1 MRKKILSALLLGLF
15 TVAST
20 STFVSCKDYDDD
32 ISNLQEQITK
42 NNTDLTKLVND
53 KIAIVDAEIQKVNDA
68 LDAAEK
74 ACADADKKL
83 QANIDAANK
92 AITDGDAATLAA
104 AKKAV
109 EDAMVQVAATY
120 ATKAELQK
128 AQSDLEA
135 AYKAA
140 DELIKADVKSN
151 KEEIAKLLEADV
163 KLNEAVNTAQA
174 TADKALTLAEN
185 IKATYATK
193 DELATKISEVN
204 TSLNNVKS
212 ELEGK
217 IGENLQKISALETRA
232 GKIEGDVA
240 ANKEA
245 IGKLDELTKEHTK
258 TLQSLNSHMLVVCD
272 SLKTLDA
279 AIAANAARV
288 EHVKDSLARA
298 YTQAIQGATQTLSA
312 SISASNVRIDS
323 LKGAVN
329 DTLKNVKDR
338 IATAEKNIG
347 DIEDSIQ
354 SVKDRVEAI
363 ESRLAIINADLS
375 NLITSIIYN
384 GQTKNAV
391 VYGTMDANKFAGNT
405 RFPYNAY
412 KGADSIKLINDSSL
426 MTVNNGLVYATINP
440 AEIDFAGS
448 SVKIVNSQNN
458 EHALFSLGQAQ
469 LVTESD
475 PILTITR
482 TAPGFGNG
490 LYKFEIQAKKSGIK
504 SSEFVGPNSVYATAT
519 AGTAQNACIAYAL
532 QAEYKAGDSSRT
544 VTSHYDLAIVPKEAT
559 AVNAVDLKAVAPG
572 QDVTGKPYTMKFDLA
587 NDDDVKGSF
596 KFDKTS
602 AEVYAAYVELD
613 TANASADDIRL
624 FKGVKLSKNNVLTGK
639 DIESAIE
646 ISAPD
651 SLLNIA
657 IPVKGYV
664 LNYDGS
670 IVETTS
676 EAVVF
681 TRSLFGTINVDLEAT
696 IDSAQIHP
704 VDAKAKLIEA
714 LKAKKG
720 DKAEALFVAN
730 AYNLIDSLKQS
741 GTPAEDSLRI
751 HYAVASSKIDACVFS
766 FNPKFVKFAQ
776 NQSSK
781 EVEMVYEVTDQNG
794 LAVATINY
802 TLTIKAPTKYDGKIR
817 IARAFNV
824 IDPDSTGVNKV
835 DYTVGWATPLST
847 NADTTKVGY
856 LWDRK
861 SFAITDGFVNK
872 LPNPSDGSTLSFA
885 NKTVSDNAFLAHI
898 SQNAT
903 SSDSVTVANIRVFSS
918 EVVPAKNMNSGAANA
933 VTHFNVNQNVNYFGV
948 VEKTIDTFWFSVAS
962 PINYGIYR
970 GGAVTVEGTVKNNG
984 SCDVDLSTK
993 FSWTD
998 FSSGT
1003 LASFNIR
1010 DNRIKSITCELVPD
1024 DSFNYSQITNLTVDR
1039 INQKLTFKV
1048 EGDVITDKAVIK
1060 AKFIITDMWNIQ
1072 TVLPG
1077 TITIK
1082 NYEGQ

>member
-151 KEEIAKLLEADV
+151 KEEIAKLLAADE
-163 KLNEAVNTAQA
+163 KLNAAVNTAQA

-193 DELATKISEVN
+193 DELAAKIAEVN
-204 TSLNNVKS
+204 TSLNTVKS
-212 ELEGK
+212 ELEAK
-217 IGENLQKISALETRA
+217 IGENLQEISALKTRA
-232 GKIEGDVA
+232 GNIESDVE
-240 ANKEA
+240 ANKTA
-245 IGKLDELTKEHTK
+245 ISTLNELTEKHTK
-258 TLQSLNSHMLVVCD
+258 TLESLNSHMLVVCD

-279 AIAANAARV
+279 KIAANATRI
-288 EHVKDSLARA
+288 EFVKDSLATA
-298 YTQAIQGATQTLSA
+298 YTQAIQGATQTLNA

-448 SVKIVNSQNN
+448 SVKIVNSQNK
-458 EHALFSLGQAQ
+458 EHALFSLGKAQ

-490 LYKFEIQAKKSGIK
+490 LYKFEIEAKKSGIK
-504 SSEFVGPNSVYATAT
+504 SSEFVGPNSVYATAAT
-519 AGTAQNACIAYAL
+519 PGTAQNACIAYAL

-544 VTSHYDLAIVPKEAT
+544 VTSHYDLAIVPQKAT
-559 AVNAVDLKAVAPG
+559 PVTDVDLKAVKPG
-572 QDVTGKPYTMKFDLA
+572 QDVTGKPYTMKFELA
-587 NDDDVKGSF
+587 DKDSIAGSF

-602 AEVYAAYVELD
+602 SEVFAAYVELD
-613 TANASADDIRL
+613 TAGNAEYIK
-624 FKGVKLSKNNVLTGK
+624 FKDVKLSQNKVLKGK
-639 DIESAIE
+639 DIETPIV
-646 ISAPD
+646 ITAPE
-651 SLLNIA
+651 SLLNEA

-670 IVETTS
+670 IKYTTN

-681 TRSLFGTINVDLEAT
+681 TRSIFGTINVEVSDTLSQSTDKILDITDAV
-696 IDSAQIHP
+696 IAQ
-704 VDAKAKLIEA
+704 

-720 DKAEALFVAN
+720 DDAAKLFAKHAALP
-730 AYNLIDSLKQS
+730 LDSVKS
-741 GTPAEDSLRI
+741 NVYRI
-751 HYAVASSKIDACVFS
+751 HVETAGDTINNTFKYVPKAL
-766 FNPKFVKFAQ
+766 KFVNNKCVLTQPMEFVDA
-776 NQSSK
+776 
-781 EVEMVYEVTDQNG
+781 TG
-794 LAVATINY
+794 LKVATINY
-802 TLTIKAPTKYDGKIR
+802 TLTVILPETYDKLNMR
-817 IARAFNV
+817 IGSAFNV
-824 IDPDSTGVNKV
+824 IDTDKDYSK
-835 DYTVGWATPLST
+835 DYTVAWANNVNPV
-847 NADTTKVGY
+847 TKKVNY
-856 LWDRK
+856 LWDTH
-861 SFAITDGFVNK
+861 SFNIARFT
-872 LPNPSDGSTLSFA
+872 TLA
-885 NKTVSDNAFLAHI
+885 AAKGD
-898 SQNAT
+898 AT
-903 SSDSVTVANIRVFSS
+903 SYIDYEAPDAAQYNDFQKRTAEATDSVKVQNIRVYASNDVLAS
-918 EVVPAKNMNSGAANA
+918 NTNAGAAPVGDNDK
-933 VTHFNVNQNVNYFGV
+933 VRFKINQNIHFFGLANAY
-948 VEKTIDTFWFSVAS
+948 KTHDTFWYSVVS
-962 PINYGIYR
+962 PINYGIFR
-970 GGAVTVEGTVKNNG
+970 GGKKEVEATCNNVG
-984 SCDVDLSTK
+984 YCEAPLD
-993 FSWTD
+993 
-998 FSSGT
+998 
-1003 LASFNIR
+1003 SFVWKDYSNNMKEFKIN
-1010 DNRIKSITCELVPD
+1010 DNRIKSVTCKLIEDTSNNYALVLNKTITVNTTDNRLEFTINKGAATSEC
-1024 DSFNYSQITNLTVDR
+1024 ILTIEIHILDMWG
-1039 INQKLTFKV
+1039 I
-1048 EGDVITDKAVIK
+1048 ESVIK
-1060 AKFIITDMWNIQ
+1060 GEIKVDPSQAKA
-1072 TVLPG
+1072 
-1077 TITIK
+1077 K
-1082 NYEGQ
+1082 KH